1 MPAPA
6 FIPPLLDKQILRR
19 GLAALIVLLAA
30 GTSMAHSSEAESGAG
45 PIPGIDLTRL
55 PTEPNAA
62 RNGAHKKTVTFTRF
76 QVANSLQVEDIADIW
91 NGYPLELLRR
101 LEARGNIVARH
112 STASPF
118 PDPRDLNPYSPASR
132 ERVRRIAEQDGSE
145 LVISGIVLDAAVSDE
160 SMSPYFGW
168 QGRETGRRFELGLPW
183 NSVVAGIRPVATE
196 RRLEVEILIYDGLTG
211 ALLKRHRDN
220 AEISGHATVGRNLA
234 FASAAFFDTD
244 FGEAVNRLI
253 NAQIKLIDSDLA
265 QSSELTAD
273 IASRKQGY

>member
-1 MPAPA
+1 MRSSIQDSFLKQFLKYGFFA
-6 FIPPLLDKQILRR
+6 LLVLS
-19 GLAALIVLLAA
+19 AACTTKGQPGIA
-30 GTSMAHSSEAESGAG
+30 GTSS
-45 PIPGIDLTRL
+45 IDSVFADQ
-55 PTEPNAA
+55 PP
-62 RNGAHKKTVTFTRF
+62 KKTVTITRF

-101 LEARGNIVARH
+101 LQAKGSIVARH

-118 PDPRDLNPYSPASR
+118 PDPRDLNPYSSASR

-160 SMSPYFGW
+160 SMRPYFGW

-211 ALLKRHRDN
+211 ALLKRYRDN
-220 AEISGHATVGRNLA
+220 AKISGRAAVGRNLA
-234 FASAAFFDTD
+234 FASAAFFDTN
-244 FGEAVNRLI
+244 FGEAVDHLI
-253 NAQIKLIDSDLA
+253 DAQIKLIDMDLQA
-265 QSSELTAD
+265 HQRNDTPP
-273 IASRKQGY
+273 RK

>member
-6 FIPPLLDKQILRR
+6 SVVSQFGKQILRR
-19 GLAALIVLLAA
+19 GFAALIVLLAA
-30 GTSMAHSSEAESGAG
+30 ATSTAHSSEAENTTSPVA
-45 PIPGIDLTRL
+45 GIDLTRQ

-62 RNGAHKKTVTFTRF
+62 RNRAHKKTVTFTRF

-101 LEARGNIVARH
+101 LEARGNIEARH

-118 PDPRDLNPYSPASR
+118 PDPRDLNPYSSASR

-145 LVISGIVLDAAVSDE
+145 LVVSGIILDAAVSDE
-160 SMSPYFGW
+160 SIRPYFGW

-220 AEISGHATVGRNLA
+220 AEISGRAAVGRNLA
-234 FASAAFFDTD
+234 FASAAFFETD
-244 FGEAVNRLI
+244 FGEAVDHLI

-265 QSSELTAD
+265 QSSELTGD
-273 IASRKQGY
+273 ISSRKQAY